1 MIVEIN
7 LLPKKIREE
16 NRLRIINFYM
26 GTVIVVIIVI
36 ASFFI
41 FKQQQKNAALDAEI
55 KAIDVEAAGL
65 KDKIEQVRKFNV
77 MEQMYND
84 KKTLVDSL
92 LKEQSLWTELLDK
105 IADITP
111 ADMWMTIFTENRQ
124 REDALEL
131 SLGGNATSKMIVA
144 DFIKRL
150 EQTEGIADIR
160 TVFLRDAE
168 VGTYKS
174 IVFSVDFN
182 YKTK

>member
-1 MIVEIN
+1 
-7 LLPKKIREE
+7 
-16 NRLRIINFYM
+16 
-26 GTVIVVIIVI
+26 
-36 ASFFI
+36 
-41 FKQQQKNAALDAEI
+41 
-55 KAIDVEAAGL
+55 
-65 KDKIEQVRKFNV
+65 
-77 MEQMYND
+77 
-84 KKTLVDSL
+84 
-92 LKEQSLWTELLDK
+92 
-105 IADITP
+105 
-111 ADMWMTIFTENRQ
+111 MWMTIFTENRQ